1 MESKPKK
8 ARLVVFS
15 LALLAGSLLISA
27 PAQSSPADQ
36 DCELGYGM
44 CIYECATL
52 AGYPIDQCQPGCSFG
67 YDLCRLGLLD

>member
-8 ARLVVFS
+8 ARLVIFS